1 MWLVKLALGLALI
14 YVAVAAIVYAAQ
26 TRLIFPAGMAGGA
39 PTLPASA
46 EKLELETPD
55 GTRLA
60 GVHLPPAEAATD
72 APPSALLLGF
82 GGNAWNAEAMA
93 LYLHDMYPGHP
104 VATFHYRGYR
114 PSAGQPG
121 AEAILDDA
129 LLVHDYVKDRLEP
142 QGVVVVGFSLGGGPA
157 ARIAAE
163 RDIAG
168 AILVTPFDS
177 LEALASHY
185 YPWLPVRLLLRHR
198 MEVAEMLARSEAPT
212 AILTAEHD
220 TIVPAARSAP
230 VAHAARHLVFERA
243 VAGAE
248 HNDLYGHPDFVA
260 AMRAALRGIDTG
272 ADDAGT

>member
-1 MWLVKLALGLALI
+1 MWLVKLALGLALV

-26 TRLIFPAGMAGGA
+26 TRLIFPAGMTGGA
-39 PTLPASA
+39 PALPASA
-46 EKLELETPD
+46 NRLEFETPD

-72 APPSALLLGF
+72 APPRALLLGF
-82 GGNAWNAEAMA
+82 GGNAWNAEALA
-93 LYLHDMYPGHP
+93 LFLHDLFPGHP
-104 VATFHYRGYR
+104 VAAFHYRGYR

-129 LLVHDYVKDRLEP
+129 LLVHDHVRDRLEP
-142 QGVVVVGFSLGGGPA
+142 QAVVVVGFSLGGGPA

-163 RDIAG
+163 REIAG

-177 LEALASHY
+177 LEALASHH

-220 TIVPAARSAP
+220 AIVPAARSAP
-230 VAHAARHLVFERA
+230 VAHAARHLVFERE
-243 VAGAE
+243 VAGTE

-260 AMRAALRGIDTG
+260 AMRAALRRIDTG